1 MSILIKLAVIGVLV
15 SVAFCSDAVRTLMQ
29 YFDVRYLL
37 AMVMV
42 QPLVLAS
49 LVLLSVRYAVLI
61 DRPNLSYFAAAKA
74 VTLSQGLNLFLP
86 ARLSELLKATY
97 LRNRA
102 EVPMSASL
110 SAMLLER
117 TVDLIIVGVLGF
129 FCIFFFAAMVNLASS
144 LSG

>member
-49 LVLLSVRYAVLI
+49 LVLFSVRYAVLI

-74 VTLSQGLNLFLP
+74 VDHENDVIAPNNLHAIPYEDRRFDQIVHVP
-86 ARLSELLKATY
+86 
-97 LRNRA
+97 LRPNTVRKTA
-102 EVPMSASL
+102 AAS
-110 SAMLLER
+110 R
-117 TVDLIIVGVLGF
+117 RKG
-129 FCIFFFAAMVNLASS
+129 
-144 LSG
+144 